1 MSNLRSGR
9 AQDWAFKEAKALG
22 YVARSALKLREIN
35 QRFRVVRHGGAVLD
49 LGCAP
54 GAWLQVACQAL
65 GASAGTVLGVDLQ
78 AVALPLAFCDSRV
91 RTLQSD
97 VLSLSSKTLLDLHSP
112 GFTVVLSDLA
122 PATTGA
128 SGVDAARSERLA
140 LAALELAV
148 GDDHGG
154 VLRRGGSL
162 VVKLLEGPG
171 GGVASLTAA
180 ARPLF
185 SSVRWF
191 RPKATRPESAE
202 TFLIAQGLLRGVQS

>member
-22 YVARSALKLREIN
+22 YVARSALKLREVN
-35 QRFRVVRHGGAVLD
+35 QRFRVIRPGGAVLD

-65 GASAGTVLGVDLQ
+65 GASAGTVVGVDLQ

-91 RTLQSD
+91 TTLQSN
-97 VLSLSSKTLLDLHSP
+97 VLSLSPEALLELHSP
-112 GFTVVLSDLA
+112 GFTAVLSDLA

-128 SGVDAARSERLA
+128 PGVDAARSEKLA

-148 GDDHGG
+148 GDSHGG

-162 VVKLLEGPG
+162 VVKLLDGPG
-171 GGVASLTAA
+171 GAVATLTAA

-185 SSVRWF
+185 TTVRWF

-202 TFLIAQGLLRGVQS
+202 TYLVALGRRSGLP